1 MAENHTADHIHRALE
16 GDLNAYGELVK
27 TYQDSV
33 FSTCLR
39 VLGNRQDAEDLTQ
52 EAFLRAHRK
61 LHHYDLSR
69 PFGPWIRTL
78 AANLCRNHLQG
89 QEQTTFSLRDERDHP
104 AGRPRRGPERS
115 LEISE
120 QEGRIYQ
127 ALWELPAHHRLAVE
141 LRHFQDLTYQEMAEA
156 LDLPLNTVRSH
167 LYRGRKKLAQL
178 LKKSQP

>member
-39 VLGNRQDAEDLTQ
+39 VLGNPQDAEDLTQ
-52 EAFLRAHRK
+52 EAFLRAYHK
-61 LHHYDLSR
+61 LEHYDPSR

-89 QEQTTFSLRDERDHP
+89 RKQAAFSLRDERDHS
-104 AGRPRRGPERS
+104 AGRLRREPERS
-115 LEISE
+115 LEVSE
-120 QEGRIYQ
+120 REGRIYR

-141 LRHFQDLTYQEMAEA
+141 LRHFQNLTYQEMAEA

-178 LKKSQP
+178 LEEK